1 MKKIAVFLLLIAA
14 STQLKAQQLLQTQ
27 PNLKLNNGL
36 QNAFKPKADPLP
48 QTLLTQPKSGLA
60 ANTAIIYSC
69 MPVAKVSSTDKMLIA
84 PLGKNGVNYTMLIK
98 KEKVINPA
106 EQLLGQLVP

>member
-36 QNAFKPKADPLP
+36 QNAFKPKTDPLP
-48 QTLLTQPKSGLA
+48 QTLLTQPMA
-60 ANTAIIYSC
+60 ANTAMVYSC
-69 MPVAKVSSTDKMLIA
+69 MPVAKVSSTDKMPIA

-106 EQLLGQLVP
+106 EQPLTQPMP

>member
-48 QTLLTQPKSGLA
+48 QMLLTQPRADLST
-60 ANTAIIYSC
+60 NTATVYSY
-69 MPVAKVSSTDKMLIA
+69 MPISKTSSNDKMPIA
-84 PLGKNGVNYTMLIK
+84 PLGKQGINYTMLIK
-98 KEKVINPA
+98 KEKIINPA
-106 EQLLGQLVP
+106 EQPLTQPIP